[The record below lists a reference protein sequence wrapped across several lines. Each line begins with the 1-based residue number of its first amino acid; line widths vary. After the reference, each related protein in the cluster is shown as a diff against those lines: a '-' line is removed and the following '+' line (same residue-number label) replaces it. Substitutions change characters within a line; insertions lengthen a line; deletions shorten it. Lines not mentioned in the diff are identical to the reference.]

1 MRKVLTF
8 KCYLGNLTGRA
19 PKMGIKLCS
28 DEKEMPFEKR
38 MFEFFKADVDDD
50 IEGLFQT
57 KVGLTKKD
65 KDVED
70 S

>member
-1 MRKVLTF
+1 
-8 KCYLGNLTGRA
+8 
-19 PKMGIKLCS
+19 MGIKLCS
-28 DEKEMPFEKR
+28 DEKEMPFKKR
-38 MFEFFKADVDDD
+38 MFEFVEADVDDD

-57 KVGLTKKD
+57 KAGLTKKD